1 MEYKIRIEPLAYSQI
16 LEAVDFLK
24 NVSYEAAEKLYDEII
39 KSIKSL
45 KDLPFRYPV
54 DSTYNVA
61 KDEERKMILG
71 NGRYFIL
78 YCIENDAIQL
88 ISVKLYF
95 NIKILLFFYHVV
107 ATPIVMNLMFITA
120 CRLCLSPAGTKTKRP
135 GLHFITS

>member
-24 NVSYEAAEKLYDEII
+24 NVSYEAIEKLYDEII

-61 KDEERKMILG
+61 KDEERKMIVG

-78 YCIENDAIQL
+78 YCIENDEVCIE
-88 ISVKLYF
+88 YF
-95 NIKILLFFYHVV
+95 HDSRQNK
-107 ATPIVMNLMFITA
+107 
-120 CRLCLSPAGTKTKRP
+120 
-135 GLHFITS
+135 